1 MNVYIEL
8 NMVIINLYH
17 GAMINVFSA
26 RRFYLFFSSFSQ
38 TCLAFRSFKVIS
50 PFGFT

>member
-26 RRFYLFFSSFSQ
+26 RRFYFFF
-38 TCLAFRSFKVIS
+38 L
-50 PFGFT
+50 PFLKHVWHLEVLK